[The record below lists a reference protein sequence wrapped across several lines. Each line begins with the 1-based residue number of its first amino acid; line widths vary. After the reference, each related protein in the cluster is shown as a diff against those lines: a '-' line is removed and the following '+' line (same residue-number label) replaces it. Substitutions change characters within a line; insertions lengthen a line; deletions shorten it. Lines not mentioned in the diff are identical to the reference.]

1 LLFEAGVSILII
13 VVDHKKLAGEL
24 VERFRVEMI
33 IPLGADELIA
43 SFPQRFPYLI
53 GPFFRGIYLRGAD
66 GGCRRSQILD
76 THNALVHM
84 RRFQPL
90 S

>member
-1 LLFEAGVSILII
+1 MAVRFSFALWGGRFNPII

-24 VERFRVEMI
+24 VERFPVEMI

-53 GPFFRGIYLRGAD
+53 DPFFRGLFLRGAD
-66 GGCRRSQILD
+66 GGCRSQILD
-76 THNALVHM
+76 IHNALVHM
-84 RRFQPL
+84 R
-90 S
+90 